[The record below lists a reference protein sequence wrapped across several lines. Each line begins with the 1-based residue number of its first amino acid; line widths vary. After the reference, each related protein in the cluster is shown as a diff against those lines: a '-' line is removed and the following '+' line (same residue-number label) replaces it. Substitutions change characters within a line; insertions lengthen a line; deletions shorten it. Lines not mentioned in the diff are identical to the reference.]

1 MKTVKPLSLSTLQR
15 VVEHGG
21 RFHFTVTALM
31 LVPLDGPGAPL
42 LEMELWKTVAK
53 ELGEGVAL
61 DEAMPKARGE
71 VLVTGS
77 AYVPGGASAPAC
89 EVRVAIG
96 TVDKYLRVI
105 GDRVWDERGGT
116 TNPAPF
122 TSMPLTWARSFGGE
136 GYPENPTGKGFAV
149 VQTPAGPV
157 RPLPNIEDP
166 RALVRT
172 PDDHPPPAGLG
183 AYDFSWPQRAS
194 KLGTYDAQWLANDFP
209 GFARDVDWT
218 AFNAA
223 PSDQWTD
230 GAFRGD
236 EAFAL
241 VNLHPERPRIEGSLP
256 GLLARA
262 FVNRRVEGAERFEE
276 VPLRLETVHFL
287 PGALR
292 AVLLFRGVTIIEEDD
307 ADDVLH
313 LLLACERLGEP
324 KPEEHYR
331 HVLARRTHPQHGAR
345 HALREG
351 DLLPAGV
358 VSGFKSLVP
367 EDPSPHQGLL
377 QANLRRKAEAQL
389 ATTRAMFAAHGIDPD
404 QHLPRAVPTPEPEGD
419 PEDLPAAIER
429 ATASS
434 EEHRAEAL
442 AARARAEA
450 NARSMCAA
458 QGIDFDALLAA
469 APKQGGGPPKPIFP
483 FRPGEASLVDPAL
496 LAKVAEAE
504 AQLLAA
510 YKKTAHH
517 RPAAAHMDGE
527 LAAVVRSRAQEYVAA
542 GQSLATYDLTGADL
556 SNLHLPGADFREA
569 LMESVRLSGSQLAGS
584 SFAGAVLVR
593 ADLARASLAGVSFAG
608 ANLGGASLREATAS
622 EPVDLTGATLWGTDL
637 SAASLHGATVA
648 GALVYETT
656 LRGADLTGLKAR
668 KATFFRCDLAGAR
681 FHDADLAGCVFVEC
695 ALAGADFSRARMKA
709 ATFVKAAGDGAVF
722 RGTDAEGVRF
732 VHGCS
737 FAAADLQEARLLG
750 ANLRGAN
757 LRGAKLSRSNLDGA
771 DLSTCDLTGAEL
783 YESSAR
789 EARFVRADLTRAVLI
804 GAGLLG
810 AIMQKAT
817 LFEADL
823 TGAILYGA
831 DMARTKGRP
840 RSLEGANLGRVR
852 VVGNPAHG

>member
-1 MKTVKPLSLSTLQR
+1 MKTVKPLSLSALQR

-31 LVPLDGPGAPL
+31 LAPLDGPGAPL

-77 AYVPGGASAPAC
+77 AYVPGGAPAPAC

-96 TVDKYLRVI
+96 AVDKYLRVI

-116 TNPAPF
+116 TSPVPF
-122 TSMPLTWARSFGGE
+122 ASMPLTWARSFGGE
-136 GYPENPTGKGFAV
+136 GYPENPTGKGFAL

-157 RPLPNIEDP
+157 RPLPNVEDP

-236 EAFAL
+236 EAFTL
-241 VNLHPERPRIEGSLP
+241 VNLHPERPRIEGALP
-256 GLLARA
+256 GLSARA
-262 FVNRRVEGAERFEE
+262 FVNRRVEGEERFEE

-287 PGALR
+287 PGAMR
-292 AVLLFRGVTIIEEDD
+292 AVLIFRGVVVIEEDD

-324 KPEEHYR
+324 KPEQHYR
-331 HVLARRTHPQHGAR
+331 DVLARRTHPQHGPR
-345 HALREG
+345 HAMRES
-351 DLLPAGV
+351 DLLPSGV
-358 VSGFKSLVP
+358 VSGFKTLSA
-367 EDPSPHQGLL
+367 EEPSAHQGLL

-389 ATTRAMFAAHGIDPD
+389 AAARAMFAEQGIDPD
-404 QHLPRAVPTPEPEGD
+404 KHLPRAVPPPEPDGD
-419 PEDLPAAIER
+419 PEDLPAAVER
-429 ATASS
+429 ATTDA
-434 EEHRAEAL
+434 EARRAEAQ
-442 AARARAEA
+442 AMRATAEA
-450 NARSMCAA
+450 NARSLCAA

-469 APKQGGGPPKPIFP
+469 APKTGGGPPKPIYP
-483 FRPGEASLVDPAL
+483 FKPGEAALVDPAL
-496 LAKVAEAE
+496 MAKLAEAE
-504 AQLLAA
+504 ARLLAA

-517 RPAAAHMDGE
+517 RPAAPHMAGE
-527 LAAVVRSRAQEYVAA
+527 LAAVVRSRAQEYVSA

-556 SNLHLPGADFREA
+556 SQLHLPGADFREA
-569 LMESVRLSGSQLAGS
+569 LMESVRLSGSQLAGT

-593 ADLARASLAGVSFAG
+593 ADLSRAALAGVSFAG
-608 ANLGGASLREATAS
+608 ANLGGASLREATAG
-622 EPVDLTGATLWGTDL
+622 EPVDLTGATLWNTDI
-637 SAASLHGATVA
+637 AGASLHGATFA
-648 GALVYETT
+648 AALVYETS
-656 LRGADLTGLKAR
+656 LRGADLTGLRAR

-681 FHDADLAGCVFVEC
+681 FHEAELAGCTFVEC
-695 ALAGADFSRARMKA
+695 AVAGADFSRARMKG

-722 RGTDAEGVRF
+722 RGADAEGLRL

-737 FAAADLQEARLLG
+737 FAAADLQEARLSG
-750 ANLRGAN
+750 ANLRGTRLA
-757 LRGAKLSRSNLDGA
+757 GAKLSRSNLDGA
-771 DLSTCDLTGAEL
+771 DLSACDLTGAEF

-789 EARFVRADLTRAVLI
+789 EARFVRADLTRAVLT
-804 GAGLLG
+804 GAGLIG
-810 AIMQKAT
+810 AILQKAT
-817 LFEADL
+817 LLEADL
-823 TGAILYGA
+823 TGAVLYGA
-831 DMARTKGRP
+831 DMARTRGRP

-852 VVGNPAHG
+852 VVGGAARG